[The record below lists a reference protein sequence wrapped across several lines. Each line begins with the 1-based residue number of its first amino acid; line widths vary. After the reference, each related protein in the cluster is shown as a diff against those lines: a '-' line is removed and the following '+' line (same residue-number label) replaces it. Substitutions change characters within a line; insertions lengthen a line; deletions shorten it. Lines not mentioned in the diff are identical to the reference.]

1 MHPPAISGM
10 ALIFLMLIVTEN
22 HEFVAAQ
29 NCGIGGGSGL
39 GQFGRVYSADFETSE
54 DCEQQ
59 CEYVTGEAEAICKV
73 WQYRLLSFKWTNTK
87 LKRFLVKNQLYTENV
102 YRDLQGLCGVFFAI
116 SAGKTL

>member
-1 MHPPAISGM
+1 MYPPGISGM

-39 GQFGRVYSADFETSE
+39 GQFGRVYSKDFETSE

-73 WQYRLLSFKWTNTK
+73 CQYRLWSFKYK
-87 LKRFLVKNQLYTENV
+87 IRK
-102 YRDLQGLCGVFFAI
+102 VF
-116 SAGKTL
+116 G